1 MDMMRGSSLGDR
13 RVQLIILTCSS
24 RASRSQGQKFQGEKA
39 PMPVECMHA
48 PPFSSSDYW
57 WCFGGG
63 RLCFCRV
70 SVSVVM
76 MMIGCDVM
84 GFG

>member
-24 RASRSQGQKFQGEKA
+24 RASRSRGQKFQGEKA

-48 PPFSSSDYW
+48 PPF
-57 WCFGGG
+57 GGG
-63 RLCFCRV
+63 GAGGGGGGDL
-70 SVSVVM
+70 
-76 MMIGCDVM
+76 
-84 GFG
+84 